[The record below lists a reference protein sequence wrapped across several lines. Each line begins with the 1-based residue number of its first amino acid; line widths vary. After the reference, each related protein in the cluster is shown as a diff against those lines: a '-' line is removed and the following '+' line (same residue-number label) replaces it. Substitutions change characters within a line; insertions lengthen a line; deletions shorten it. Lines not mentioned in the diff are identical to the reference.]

1 MSDFAEA
8 YSRLLKERERL
19 KRELEGFEVEIQPAD
34 GRREGSPFGKRE
46 EEATET
52 TEFEKRIALAKQ
64 LTDSL
69 HKIDRAI
76 QKYDGG
82 TYGICDQ
89 CSKPIEAAR
98 LEVLPYA
105 CLCLNCKANQD
116 KSNRSRST
124 R

>member
-1 MSDFAEA
+1 MADFSEA

-19 KRELEGFEVEIQPAD
+19 KRELERFEVEIKPAD
-34 GRREGSPFGKRE
+34 ERREGSPFGKRE
-46 EEATET
+46 EEANEAM
-52 TEFEKRIALAKQ
+52 EFEKRIALEKQ
-64 LTDSL
+64 LTDSFNN
-69 HKIDRAI
+69 IDQAI
-76 QKYDGG
+76 QKYEVG

-98 LEVLPYA
+98 LEALPYA

-116 KSNRSRST
+116 KSSRSRST

>member
-1 MSDFAEA
+1 MADFAEA

-19 KRELEGFEVEIQPAD
+19 KKELEEFEVEIKPSD
-34 GRREGSPFGKRE
+34 ERREGSPFGKRE
-46 EEATET
+46 EEATEAM
-52 TEFEKRIALAKQ
+52 EFEKRIALEKQ
-64 LTDSL
+64 LKDSL
-69 HKIDRAI
+69 SNIDRAI
-76 QKYDGG
+76 QKYEAR

-98 LEVLPYA
+98 LEALPYA

-116 KSNRSRST
+116 KSSRSRSI